1 MEKFKSILKKGFDY
15 VKSYPKF
22 TLVNVIFVLL
32 IILGFLIKPL
42 LGLLLIILWLLLIIV
57 FMKSG
62 GYEKMVKKKKGLTK
76 EEKQI
81 NKIKKET
88 IKKDKKTIEELNS
101 NNPSKKVKKKK
112 KRRLLKFILN
122 FFLVMILLILVG
134 IVIFAIYIV
143 VEAPDFNPD
152 NLYRAES
159 SIIYDKDG
167 FQLTKLGIEKR
178 KKVSYDDLP
187 QILIDAIVATEDSR
201 YFQHNGFDL
210 PRFAKASFGQII
222 SKLTHRGD
230 PGGGSTLS
238 MQVVKN
244 NFTDVEQTIKRKFT
258 DIYLAIF
265 KLEKNY
271 SKEEILEYYVNT
283 PFLGNGSYGVEQACQ
298 SYFGKSVSDINLSE
312 AAIIAGLFQ
321 LLLMIHIDS
330 QKQLKKEEKQFYT

>member
-1 MEKFKSILKKGFDY
+1 MI
-15 VKSYPKF
+15 
-22 TLVNVIFVLL
+22 
-32 IILGFLIKPL
+32 
-42 LGLLLIILWLLLIIV
+42 
-57 FMKSG
+57 
-62 GYEKMVKKKKGLTK
+62 KKKKGLITK
-76 EEKQI
+76 SSKEKNTITEEKRTGSKMLIKKAINNDDRKI

-88 IKKDKKTIEELNS
+88 IKKDKKTIEELKVEGMDKN
-101 NNPSKKVKKKK
+101 KKGKNKKKHK
-112 KRRLLKFILN
+112 VLKFFLN
-122 FFLVMILLILVG
+122 FFLVSVLLVLVLS
-134 IVIFAIYIV
+134 VVFAIYIV
-143 VEAPDFNPD
+143 VEAPDFNPE

-167 FQLTKLGIEKR
+167 NQITKLGIEKR

-210 PRFAKASFGQII
+210 PRFAKASFGQVI

-298 SYFGKSVSDINLSE
+298 SYFGKSVSDINLAE

-321 LLLMIHIDS
+321 APSAYDPYRFPEATEERRETVLYLMKTHLAMKI
-330 QKQLKKEEKQFYT
+330 T